1 MQALTV
7 NTAVV
12 KTHCGIDGPLV
23 FLSLITP
30 VLGASLGEKN
40 LIKIA
45 LINGIIAPNKEDNT
59 VMLL

>member
-1 MQALTV
+1 MQALAV

-12 KTHCGIDGPLV
+12 KTHCGIDEPLV
-23 FLSLITP
+23 FLSLITS

-45 LINGIIAPNKEDNT
+45 LINVIIAPNKEDNT
-59 VMLL
+59 LMLL